1 MHFFKTDVL
10 NAFCSILKSYL
21 ITGRV
26 HFNFKFIFS
35 CSWKFMAR
43 KYAKCEIILILS
55 HNVCSNGKLGVWILE
70 VRSQLH
76 KLLLISSR
84 QSSPS
89 LLYLHWPIMK
99 QIHKVHK
106 DDSQKSNA
114 CYNIAISIVFRLLT
128 CRTPF
133 IYLSLRRNVP

>member
-1 MHFFKTDVL
+1 MFTLISSSFFHVVG
-10 NAFCSILKSYL
+10 N
-21 ITGRV
+21 
-26 HFNFKFIFS
+26 
-35 CSWKFMAR
+35 SWQGNT
-43 KYAKCEIILILS
+43 AKCEIILILS

-128 CRTPF
+128 CRTKKEKANYF
-133 IYLSLRRNVP
+133 REAYKLEKQRKCSL